1 MSALK
6 TSWHHIRRSP
16 LQSFTAIFVMFLSFF
31 VITSFLII
39 SNGFSSVLSHFETK
53 PEITLFLKDGLS
65 LETVEDVQKQ
75 LASYPGIK
83 DINFISK
90 EKALSLYKEQNQDN
104 PMLTEMVTANI
115 LPASFEVAVSDA
127 SILEIIAQDFES
139 KDDVVD
145 EIIYQKDIIKSL
157 LSWTK
162 LIRQSGLI
170 IIAVSSL
177 VSFFVIFVII
187 GMKITNR
194 KDEIRISR
202 LLGASKFYVKKPFL
216 LEGMFFGL
224 IGSIVGTLLSIFLFY
239 YFGININSFFQPISF
254 INFDQIFY
262 LNIFLATLT
271 SGTLIGLTASWVGVK
286 RYIRF

>member
-53 PEITLFLKDGLS
+53 PEITLYLKDGLS
-65 LETVEDVQKQ
+65 LETVEGVQKQ

-216 LEGMFFGL
+216 YEGMFFGL

-262 LNIFLATLT
+262 LKIFLATLT